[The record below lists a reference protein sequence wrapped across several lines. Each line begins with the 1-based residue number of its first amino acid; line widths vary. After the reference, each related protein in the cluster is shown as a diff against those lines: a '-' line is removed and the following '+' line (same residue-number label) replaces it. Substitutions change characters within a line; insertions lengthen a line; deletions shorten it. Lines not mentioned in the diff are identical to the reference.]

1 METTE
6 REIIEDNEG
15 TRAAT
20 SECATEEGAAQ
31 PATEGSASISEA
43 EGGTGAGEAEGPEV
57 GAELE
62 PAAGEAPLVTAVYET
77 DQALLEHYT
86 RLLVGKKQAAF
97 GTLMAVF
104 DFAIAVFV
112 VTTEPDL
119 WIVSVV
125 LAALGVGMLVWRSRA
140 ASMHAQ
146 RILRDLD
153 RAELHRTVE
162 VFGDRVV
169 LTKANGTAHTYPA
182 GELTGLRYDDGL
194 AVLVF
199 GRLGLTVPRSGI
211 TAGTWDDLLSWVGEH
226 LPQQPA

>member
-1 METTE
+1 METTEGTTE
-6 REIIEDNEG
+6 REIVENNEG
-15 TRAAT
+15 AEAAT
-20 SECATEEGAAQ
+20 AERATEEGAAQ
-31 PATEGSASISEA
+31 PAA
-43 EGGTGAGEAEGPEV
+43 EGGASIGEAEGPEV
-57 GAELE
+57 EGPEAGAELE
-62 PAAGEAPLVTAVYET
+62 PAVGEAPLVTAAYET
-77 DQALLEHYT
+77 NQALLEHYT

-97 GTLMAVF
+97 GTFMAVF

-169 LTKANGTAHTYPA
+169 LTKANGTSHTYPA

-199 GRLGLTVPRSGI
+199 GRLGVTVPRSGI
-211 TAGTWDDLLSWVGEH
+211 TAGTWDDLLSWAGEH